1 MNSTTKGLVIREQTT
16 GENDRLV
23 TLLTAAHGLVRAFVR
38 GGKQLKNRRAAA
50 TSLFCYGEFALY
62 RGRDAYTVDSA
73 APIEV
78 FFGLRQD
85 IDRLA
90 AAQYFAQ
97 LSYELAVEEQPA
109 PELLRLLLNTL
120 HLLCKG
126 TKPLVQIKAVFEL
139 RALSISGYMPN
150 ILACANCGTYETPVM
165 YFDVD
170 GGCIYCENCPKAG
183 AVAVSKTVMTAVR
196 YICLTEPGRI
206 FGFVL
211 SPEQM
216 ALLGRVTEQYTLRR
230 LDRRFTTLEF
240 YKSLQAGDATT

>member
-23 TLLTAAHGLVRAFVR
+23 TLLTADHGLVRAFVR

-97 LSYELAVEEQPA
+97 LSYELAAEEQPA

-120 HLLCKG
+120 HLLC
-126 TKPLVQIKAVFEL
+126 
-139 RALSISGYMPN
+139 RAPSRWCRSRRCL
-150 ILACANCGTYETPVM
+150 NCVPCPSPV
-165 YFDVD
+165 
-170 GGCIYCENCPKAG
+170 ICPIFWPAPTAG
-183 AVAVSKTVMTAVR
+183 LMKHR
-196 YICLTEPGRI
+196 
-206 FGFVL
+206 
-211 SPEQM
+211 
-216 ALLGRVTEQYTLRR
+216 
-230 LDRRFTTLEF
+230 
-240 YKSLQAGDATT
+240 